1 MITASRTTL
10 VILFGLAASLLV
22 GLVFGQFPPAFEN
35 LGSAALLIALI
46 EWTVYFVLSV
56 LANSQIGAVRGFLLA
71 LFMLIARFLL
81 GVLAGVI
88 LTLPA
93 DLGVA
98 EATLQAWMGNPIG
111 VVLQMLGIMLLAPQI
126 GRFLAPGLISEE
138 MNELMEGEKARAASA
153 RVESREGIE
162 MTLMGGFVQV
172 FSFEELQSILR
183 KSVGMEGFI
192 LYSSEGLVVWKDM
205 PIRLDVDVLISR
217 LQTISDQMG
226 KTVEDMGL
234 SRARKVVI
242 ESREHYI
249 FNTRLNSNFGLIM
262 VFSSAVKLEECWP
275 RLGVMAK
282 TVREFLQWKYSGLAS
297 LTASAS
303 AAQLPE

>member
-1 MITASRTTL
+1 
-10 VILFGLAASLLV
+10 
-22 GLVFGQFPPAFEN
+22 
-35 LGSAALLIALI
+35 
-46 EWTVYFVLSV
+46 
-56 LANSQIGAVRGFLLA
+56 
-71 LFMLIARFLL
+71 
-81 GVLAGVI
+81 VI
-88 LTLPA
+88 LTLPLNLSLA
-93 DLGVA
+93 DAMLRV
-98 EATLQAWMGNPIG
+98 WVGNPIS
-111 VVLQMLGIMLLAPQI
+111 VVLQMLGIMLLTPHI
-126 GRFLAPGLISEE
+126 VRLVAPGLISEE
-138 MNELMEGEKARAASA
+138 MNEFLEGSHAKAALPGH
-153 RVESREGIE
+153 EGREGRE
-162 MTLMGGFVQV
+162 GMETTPMGGFIQV

-205 PIRLDVDVLISR
+205 PIRLDLEALISR
-217 LQTISDQMG
+217 VQTISDQLG

-262 VFSSAVKLEECWP
+262 IFSSAVKLEECWP

-297 LTASAS
+297 LSTSPATAQRS
-303 AAQLPE
+303 E